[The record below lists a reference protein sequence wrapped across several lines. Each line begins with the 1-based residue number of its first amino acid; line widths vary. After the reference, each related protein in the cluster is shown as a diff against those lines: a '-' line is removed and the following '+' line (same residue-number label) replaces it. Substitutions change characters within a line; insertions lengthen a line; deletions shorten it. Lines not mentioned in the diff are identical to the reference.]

1 MPKRQSVK
9 TQLCRLCALA
19 LLLLSLASPG
29 VAADFILHLKNGDR
43 LTGAIHSETAAELQL
58 QTKSLGLVKIP
69 IAEIKKREAIVPLP
83 TEDPLLTANTV
94 NTSTNTPP
102 AAPPTTNIVT
112 APKPVPPPK
121 VEGPKNWNV
130 DLQFGLNLRYS
141 TREQREMLAIG
152 KYTYATNGFRQAFD
166 YNFTYGRT
174 DGLLSANRMSGASK
188 TEWDLNP
195 KWYLF
200 GLAGAGYDDVRRIE
214 LQWEL
219 NPGVGYQWIKKPD
232 YVLKTEIGL
241 SYQEQHFTTGTD
253 IDTYGA
259 RVAGIFTWRIW
270 DKLVADGRAEFF
282 PSFSEWGEYRVR
294 LESTLK
300 YPLRKNVSLNLIV
313 IDLYDSKPAPRVE
326 NNDLQIRSA
335 IGVKF

>member
-1 MPKRQSVK
+1 MPKRPSVK
-9 TQLCRLCALA
+9 PQLSCVCALA
-19 LLLLSLASPG
+19 LLLLFSVCPAE
-29 VAADFILHLKNGDR
+29 AADFILHLKNGDR
-43 LTGAIHSETAAELQL
+43 LTGAIQSETPTNLVL
-58 QTKSLGLVKIP
+58 QTKSFGAVKIP
-69 IAEIKKREAIVPLP
+69 LAEIKKREAIVPLP

-94 NTSTNTPP
+94 ATNTPP
-102 AAPPTTNIVT
+102 AAPPKTNIVA
-112 APKPVPPPK
+112 APTLPPAPVK

-141 TREQREMLAIG
+141 AREQREMLAIG

-174 DGLLSANRMSGASK
+174 DGIESANRMNGSSK
-188 TEWDLNP
+188 TEWDLSP

-219 NPGVGYQWIKKPD
+219 SPGLGYQWIKKSD
-232 YVLKTEIGL
+232 YVLKTEFGL
-241 SYQEQHFTTGTD
+241 SYQEQHFTAGND

-259 RVAGIFTWRIW
+259 RLAAIFTWRIW

-282 PSFSEWGEYRVR
+282 PSFSEFGDYRVR

-313 IDLYDSKPAPRVE
+313 IDLYDSKSAPGVE

-335 IGVKF
+335 LGVKF